1 MPFSRTYCWGQ
12 DGRGHDKYRLW
23 WGCIIRGRK
32 NTAIVG
38 KNGWGRTSFEW
49 RKNNDGNYERGCLGS
64 DVLLRSEK
72 KKMRPFSSLSL
83 LIVKVFFVDLEAAY
97 SRLQRKKFLID
108 WSNLIRQFNIGWELL
123 IWKNLSRAFCRK
135 GCVSNW
141 LENV

>member
-64 DVLLRSEK
+64 DVLLRSKK
-72 KKMRPFSSLSL
+72 KKMRPCSSSFFW
-83 LIVKVFFVDLEAAY
+83 IVKVFCWFSSYLVPT
-97 SRLQRKKFLID
+97 QMKQKKFLID
-108 WSNLIRQFNIGWELL
+108 WSNLIKQFSIGWEEL
-123 IWKNLSRAFCRK
+123 IWKISLGHFAERH
-135 GCVSNW
+135 V
-141 LENV
+141 